1 VAFLE
6 TADFSSHVWTLNTGS
21 AYGADAVSRDP
32 HALRLESNNGGGAN
46 ASVLFQTAF
55 SPKVWHN
62 FAVQI
67 DFEHRYA
74 LLRRGGGGE
83 TWILADRRDSVLAAW
98 YSTGK
103 SSLKQV
109 VGNTENDSTGKGQ
122 CELHY
127 LSIYAPR

>member
-74 LLRRGGGGE
+74 LLRRGGVERLGFWLIGGIVFWRRG
-83 TWILADRRDSVLAAW
+83 TPLAKAR
-98 YSTGK
+98 
-103 SSLKQV
+103 
-109 VGNTENDSTGKGQ
+109 
-122 CELHY
+122 
-127 LSIYAPR
+127 